1 MNIGE
6 EDFDTADN
14 SGLSDEEK
22 KFQDWLTAPKCVVNY
37 STALTKRVAGTGLW
51 ILKSPAY
58 FKWKKEGK
66 ILWVHGQAGSGKTI
80 LITSII
86 HNLKLSNNP
95 SCTVYHYF
103 DMCDNTGTKTSF
115 HGLLMSL
122 LLQLGI
128 QDHKVH
134 PALKSLYETSNQE
147 DYQYKSTHY
156 QVVNT
161 LVQITKE
168 MVQKSHHL
176 YIIIDAL
183 NECKDISLVLSFLAK
198 LATFDMVRIII
209 SHCNYPPENLKC
221 FKISLNNNHMLDA
234 DIATVVDD
242 FMLKRVQSLDFRA
255 EVKATLLKTANRG
268 FRYIE
273 CQLALIKTCASPRMI
288 DKALSQLPMN
298 LQETYAKTMQK
309 CKTNDHAEDMHYLL
323 MWLLYALEPLHIR
336 EVATILSID
345 METSEI
351 DFDAGIAGEL
361 NEFIDETLITVNTDN
376 IVQFAHGSVKEFLL
390 ESNNNSQVREI
401 FNFNAQLSHSVIA
414 HMCLTYILNQ
424 DQYSDIRPY
433 VHFTGGNN
441 IITFDQYAVQ
451 YWAEHYQYNEG
462 TESPYQD
469 EITILTQTFLQG
481 DSKNFIG
488 WQTKFYNTGNKWPIK
503 GTIFEDCTPLH
514 VVALFGCKEVTQK
527 LLTGRIPGFP
537 KFNDISS
544 DINIVSNPLGPAIS
558 VAAFRGY
565 KDIVQILL
573 RHNGNADVNIMGGYY
588 GTAVQAA
595 ATGGHREIV
604 EMLLE
609 HGADASIQGGHY
621 GNALQAAA
629 FGGYK
634 GIVELLLLQYN
645 SEINTQGG
653 YYGTTLQA
661 AVIEGHKDIVKL
673 LMEHNADVN
682 IQGGYYGTP
691 LQAAALY
698 GDKDTFEL
706 LLKCGANVNAE
717 GGKYGTA
724 LQAAVVSNH
733 THIIEILL
741 KYNVNVNAQGGYF
754 GTALQ
759 AAAFLGNKEIIQLL
773 LKYGSNINAQAGEYG
788 NALK

>member
-22 KFQDWLTAPKCVVNY
+22 KIQDWLTAPRCVMNY

-80 LITSII
+80 LI
-86 HNLKLSNNP
+86 
-95 SCTVYHYF
+95 
-103 DMCDNTGTKTSF
+103 F

-122 LLQLGI
+122 LLQFGI

-134 PALKSLYETSNQE
+134 PALKSIYETSNQE
-147 DYQYKSTHY
+147 DFQYKSTHY

-168 MVQKSHHL
+168 IVQK
-176 YIIIDAL
+176 
-183 NECKDISLVLSFLAK
+183 NISLVLSFLAK

-209 SHCNYPPENLKC
+209 SHRNYPPENLKC

-298 LQETYAKTMQK
+298 LQETYARTMQK
-309 CKTNDHAEDMHYLL
+309 CKTDDHAEDMHYLL

-351 DFDAGIAGEL
+351 DFDAGIA
-361 NEFIDETLITVNTDN
+361 DN

-390 ESNNNSQVREI
+390 ESNNNS
-401 FNFNAQLSHSVIA
+401 
-414 HMCLTYILNQ
+414 Q

-481 DSKNFIG
+481 GSKNFIG

-527 LLTGRIPGFP
+527 LLTGRIPGFL

-544 DINIVSNPLGPAIS
+544 DINIVSNPLGTAIS

-565 KDIVQILL
+565 KDIVRILL
-573 RHNGNADVNIMGGYY
+573 RHNGNANVNIMGGYY

-661 AVIEGHKDIVKL
+661 AVIEGHKDIIKL

-724 LQAAVVSNH
+724 LQAAV
-733 THIIEILL
+733 
-741 KYNVNVNAQGGYF
+741 GGYF

-788 NALK
+788 NALQAAVVGGHKDIIVLLLKNGVDINAEGGPYKTALQAAISKDNEDIIDLLLESGADIDN